1 MKPGDL
7 VKYSYPRETRRVRTG
22 GVELGLVLLC
32 LVDSTLPRD
41 WPRIVVIWN
50 DGKRESMH
58 EEDLEVFSES
68 R

>member
-7 VKYSYPRETRRVRTG
+7 VKYSYPRKAVD
-22 GVELGLVLLC
+22 VEFGLVLMRL
-32 LVDSTLPRD
+32 LDSTLPRD
-41 WPRIVVIWN
+41 WPRIVVLWN

-58 EEDLEVFSES
+58 EEDLEVFSEG

>member
-7 VKYSYPRETRRVRTG
+7 VKYSYPRKAG
-22 GVELGLVLLC
+22 DIELGLVLLH

-41 WPRIVVIWN
+41 WPRIVVLWN